1 VLEWLF
7 DGWWSSPWDFT
18 DTLTQALYLR
28 LLLDERFDFHG
39 SATPAFTKVSA
50 WSSLSMAV
58 SRRSLSEVGLW
69 ALQRVYLEYS
79 FHGGC
84 PIGGGTLR
92 RIDFGER
99 SREVHG
105 YSLSTTGAC

>member
-1 VLEWLF
+1 MLEWLF

-69 ALQRVYLEYS
+69 
-79 FHGGC
+79 
-84 PIGGGTLR
+84 GTPAGLS
-92 RIDFGER
+92 RILVSWRLPNRWRDAQEDRFR
-99 SREVHG
+99 
-105 YSLSTTGAC
+105 GAVPGSPWVLA